1 MHRFAASALSISLL
15 WAAPGDIA
23 PRHDYAA
30 VARALETF
38 IQRELAEKELPALSI
53 ALVDDQQIVWAQ
65 GFGFADP
72 DRKVPATGESI
83 YRAGSVSKLFTDIGI
98 MQLVERGELDLDV
111 PVTRYLPDFQP
122 KNPFGKPITL
132 RELMSHR
139 SGLVREPPVG
149 HYFDAS
155 EPSIAATVASLNS
168 TALVY
173 APGTH
178 TKYSNAGVTVAG
190 YVLERFKGVPYATYL
205 KQAVLEPM
213 GLVDSAFEP
222 EARLVRNEAKAYLWS
237 YEGRT
242 FLAPSF
248 QLGIA
253 PAGSLYASAV
263 DLGHFLS
270 VLFARGKGPRGQ
282 VLQASTLEQMW
293 RPQLGASGEKT
304 EFGIG
309 FRLASFEGRRM
320 VRHGGA
326 IYGFATELAALPDDK
341 LGVVA
346 VTTKDSANAVVN
358 HIAHQALRLMLAAR
372 AGEPLPAIE
381 MTKPVDPTVA
391 RKLDGRYGQGAK
403 AIDLREFSG
412 KLYYLPVRGGKRV
425 ELRKVGDGLVTDG
438 RLGYGLRVA
447 LEADGVRIGNEH
459 LKRVLAAEPSVAPE
473 RLRGLIGE
481 YGWDY
486 DTLYILQKDGKLT
499 ALMER
504 YDYYPLVE
512 IAPDVFRF
520 PGWGLYD
527 GETLA
532 FRRGPDGRATQAVLS
547 GGVVLERRK
556 IPGEE
561 IESFHIQPLE
571 PVAELRRRAMAATAP
586 RETGNFRAP
595 DLVELTSLDASIK
608 LDIRYATTNNFMRT
622 VFYQEARAFLQRPA
636 AEALVRAHRKLKTR
650 GYGLL
655 IHDAY
660 RPWYVTKMF
669 WDGTPPDKRIFVAD
683 PSQGSRHNR
692 GCAVDLT
699 LYDLRTGKPVEM
711 VSQYDEMS
719 ARAYPEYPGGT
730 SLARW
735 HRDLLR
741 HAMEDESF
749 TVYDAEWWHFD
760 YKDWPKYP
768 ILNVPASEFSGA
780 GGYEKIDPITAVG
793 RIWPGTCPAT
803 TTSYES
809 ACGGWAPTRFFH
821 TFQRSDT
828 FDIWLKR
835 ISCVWRLRRREK
847 ASLRGK
853 HRSAPVS
860 NGTARW

>member
-1 MHRFAASALSISLL
+1 MRRFAVAILSASLV
-15 WAAPGDIA
+15 WAASSNIA
-23 PRHDYAA
+23 PRNDYAA
-30 VARALETF
+30 VASALEPF
-38 IQRELAEKELPALSI
+38 IEHELADKQLPAISI

-65 GFGFADP
+65 GFGLADP
-72 DRKVPATGESI
+72 GLEAPATAGTI

-98 MQLVERGELDLDV
+98 MQLVERGELDLDA

-149 HYFDAS
+149 NYFDPT

-190 YVLERFKGVPYATYL
+190 YVLERLKGEPYARYL
-205 KQAVLEPM
+205 KRAVIEPM
-213 GLVDSAFEP
+213 GLTDSAFEP
-222 EARLVRNEAKAYLWS
+222 EPRLLHGLAKAYMWT

-242 FLAPSF
+242 FPAPSF
-248 QLGIA
+248 QLGIG
-253 PAGSLYASAV
+253 PAGCLYTSTT

-282 VLQASTLEQMW
+282 VLKSSTLEQMW
-293 RPQLGASGEKT
+293 QPQG

-309 FRLASFEGRRM
+309 FRITTFEGRRI

-341 LGVVA
+341 LGVIA
-346 VTTKDSANAVVN
+346 VTTKDSSNAVVN
-358 HIAHQALRLMLAAR
+358 HIAHQTLRLMLAAR
-372 AGEPLPAIE
+372 SGKPLPAIE
-381 MTKPVDPTVA
+381 MTRPVDRALA
-391 RKLDGRYGQGAK
+391 RQLDGRYGEGAK

-412 KLYYLPVRGGKRV
+412 KLYYLPLRGGKRI
-425 ELRKVGDGLVTDG
+425 ELRKAGDELITDG
-438 RLGYGLRVA
+438 KLGYGTRIVPESA
-447 LEADGVRIGNEH
+447 GVRIGDVD
-459 LKRVLAAEPSVAPE
+459 LKRVPVPELAPAPE
-473 RLRGLIGE
+473 RFRGLIGE
-481 YGWDY
+481 YGWDHN
-486 DTLYILQKDGKLT
+486 TIYILERDGKLT
-499 ALMER
+499 ALMEW
-504 YDYYPLVE
+504 YDYYPLTQ
-512 IAPDVFRF
+512 ISPDVIRF
-520 PGWGLYD
+520 PNWGLYD

-532 FRRGPDGRATQAVLS
+532 FHRGSDGRAAEVVLS
-547 GGVVLERRK
+547 GGIVFTRRK
-556 IPGEE
+556 ISGEE
-561 IESFHIQPLE
+561 RESFHIQPLA
-571 PVAELRRRAMAATAP
+571 PAAELRREAMAATPP
-586 RETGNFRAP
+586 REAGNFRSP
-595 DLVELTSLDASIK
+595 ELVELTSLDPGIR

-622 VFYQEARAFLQRPA
+622 AFYQQARAFLQHPA
-636 AEALVRAHRKLKTR
+636 AEALVRAHQKLKTK

-669 WDGTPPDKRIFVAD
+669 WDGTPADKRIFVAD

-699 LYDLRTGKPVEM
+699 LYDLKTGKPVEM

-719 ARAYPEYPGGT
+719 ARAYPDYPGST

-741 HAMEDESF
+741 HVMEDEGF

-768 ILNVPASEFSGA
+768 ILNVAVDKFSNA
-780 GGYEKIDPITAVG
+780 AK
-793 RIWPGTCPAT
+793 
-803 TTSYES
+803 
-809 ACGGWAPTRFFH
+809 
-821 TFQRSDT
+821 
-828 FDIWLKR
+828 
-835 ISCVWRLRRREK
+835 
-847 ASLRGK
+847 
-853 HRSAPVS
+853 
-860 NGTARW
+860 